1 LLYDSPFFW
10 NIADVLSEA
19 GHMWTGLDISPSM
32 LDIAV
37 EREVEGETL
46 LADMGQ
52 GFGFRAGMFDGAIRS
67 VLIFVLSLYRHAVIC
82 VVC

>member
-1 LLYDSPFFW
+1 
-10 NIADVLSEA
+10 
-19 GHMWTGLDISPSM
+19 MWTGLDISPSM

-67 VLIFVLSLYRHAVIC
+67 VFICLLSLLRYAIVDGASC
-82 VVC
+82 